1 MLEKV
6 PLSTSGGRQCPV
18 TFIQIHTNEGQRMYR
33 AVLALL
39 LAFSC
44 LMVTGCGSDSDC
56 ERSEAEKDALE
67 AELELL
73 RSQYEEAAE
82 RIDTLEEELESVM
95 LEAGTSKLRNPSWEE
110 LERFVQLDKTDTT
123 EYIKNQFDCEG
134 FTIKLRDNAT
144 SRGFRSG
151 YVAIGFG
158 ENGAGHTLNAF
169 QTTDR
174 GLVFIDNTERDTIGY
189 VKKGKP
195 YGTIGL
201 SGVKEEYIDYGMPP
215 DQFWKA
221 VTYTRYDGNIFDYSY
236 YEHYRERDE
245 FYSQSVSAYNAEV
258 SEYNLAVNAYN
269 RKAGEY
275 SLSELES
282 WGDKL
287 EAWADNLDKLIDDL
301 GKIRFEQLGEVK
313 SVEIY
318 WN

>member
-1 MLEKV
+1 
-6 PLSTSGGRQCPV
+6 
-18 TFIQIHTNEGQRMYR
+18 MYR

-44 LMVTGCGSDSDC
+44 SVVAGCGSDSDC
-56 ERSEAEKDALE
+56 ERSEAEKAALE
-67 AELELL
+67 SELESL
-73 RSQYEEAAE
+73 RSQNEGATE
-82 RIDTLEEELESVM
+82 RIATLQEELESVM
-95 LEAGTSKLRNPSWEE
+95 REAGTSKLRNPSWEE
-110 LERFVQLDKTDTT
+110 LKRFVQLDKTDTR

-134 FTIKLRDNAT
+134 FTITLRDNAT

-195 YGTIGL
+195 YGNISL
-201 SGVKEEYIDYGMPP
+201 SGVKKEYIDCGMPP
-215 DQFWKA
+215 DQFWKP
-221 VTYTRYDGNIFDYSY
+221 VTYTRYGGNIFDYSY
-236 YEHYRERDE
+236 YEHYREREE

-287 EAWADNLDKLIDDL
+287 EVWADNLDKLIDDL
-301 GKIRFEQLGEVK
+301 GNIRFEQLGEVK
-313 SVEIY
+313 SVEFY